1 MTQQQHISPENLP
14 EYLMNRFYGQPL
26 IANVYRGD
34 YVEGLI
40 LCALGQWWKQSFEWG
55 SWDLENAAGV
65 RLEVKQSAAL
75 QSWYKQTGVKKSS
88 PSFSITPKTGYYTD
102 STDAAVWVPLPA
114 GERVRPADIYVLA
127 WHPEPNPEI
136 ADHHNPEQWQF
147 FVVPADNLPPK
158 PPQVKE
164 QRIGLAAVKKL
175 ATAVTYDRLAAEVDK
190 VAAGLPSI
198 KAEKLTAGDR
208 RGGGMDVVEH
218 SAAATGEPERR
229 LSSGKSLKHTE
240 ATLIDSFDD
249 PNVQDAAK
257 RLIEVAH
264 EHQVIPD
271 PKTSS
276 ITISMRCAAWKNPI
290 TVAWLYEPGAVG
302 WGQQKGFFFGAGNNT
317 EGFFESL
324 PQNLREV
331 LDNWVEEFSQDAFAT
346 EVLKIGIK
354 AWHISHQDAAANIDL
369 LAERLGRVLQ
379 ELRELPASS

>member
-1 MTQQQHISPENLP
+1 MTQQHIAPENLP
-14 EYLMNRFYGQPL
+14 EYLMDRFYGQPL

-40 LCALGQWWKQSFEWG
+40 LCALGQGWKQSFEWG

-75 QSWYKQTGVKKSS
+75 QSWYKQTGVKNSS

-102 STDAAVWVPLPA
+102 STDAAVWVSLPA

-190 VAAGLPSI
+190 VAAGLPSL
-198 KAEKLTAGDR
+198 KAEKLTAGDGN
-208 RGGGMDVVEH
+208 GGGVRSNPAQPNHAEVVFIE
-218 SAAATGEPERR
+218 G
-229 LSSGKSLKHTE
+229 
-240 ATLIDSFDD
+240 FDD
-249 PNVQDAAK
+249 PAVQDATK
-257 RLIEVAH
+257 RLIAVAH
-264 EHQVIPD
+264 EHQGKSD

-276 ITISMRCAAWKNPI
+276 ITISMHCAAWKNPV

-302 WGQQKGFFFGAGNNT
+302 WGRQKGFFFGAGNNT

-324 PQNLREV
+324 PQNLRDLLE
-331 LDNWVEEFSQDAFAT
+331 NWVKKVEGFPTAT
-346 EVLKIGIK
+346 WAPAKGIK
-354 AWHISHQDAAANIDL
+354 SYAISHQDAAAHIDL
-369 LAERLGRVLQ
+369 LAERLGQVLR
-379 ELRELPASS
+379 ELRELPAG

>member
-1 MTQQQHISPENLP
+1 MENLSPENLS

-40 LCALGQWWKQSFEWG
+40 LCALGQGWKQTFEWG

-102 STDAAVWVPLPA
+102 STDAAEWVPLPA

-127 WHPEPNPEI
+127 WHPGRDPEV

-158 PPQVKE
+158 PPNVKE
-164 QRIGLAAVKKL
+164 QKIGLTSVKGL

-190 VAAGLPSI
+190 VAAGLPSL
-198 KAEKLTAGDR
+198 KAEKLTIREGS
-208 RGGGMDVVEH
+208 GGGVG
-218 SAAATGEPERR
+218 T
-229 LSSGKSLKHTE
+229 SSSQPNHTE
-240 ATLIDSFDD
+240 ATFIESFGD
-249 PNVQDAAK
+249 PAVQDTAK
-257 RLIEVAH
+257 RLFEVAH
-264 EHQVIPD
+264 KHQAISSR
-271 PKTSS
+271 KTSS
-276 ITISMRCAAWKNPI
+276 ITISMRCAAWKNPV
-290 TVAWLYEPGAVG
+290 TVAWLYEPGVVG
-302 WGQQKGFFFGAGNNT
+302 WGKQKGFFFGAGNNT

-324 PQNLREV
+324 PQNLRDL
-331 LDNWVEEFSQDAFAT
+331 LDNWVNGFSQDDFVT
-346 EVLKIGIK
+346 PVEQKGIK

-369 LAERLGRVLQ
+369 LAERLERVLR
-379 ELRELPASS
+379 ELRELPAVS